1 MSRQECVSG
10 ALEGPKF
17 QSPDRELQRNSDHQS
32 SVLGIGCFV
41 SEDMAA
47 VLGLDSLQRSEKIC
61 ILIPAYNAQWTLGSV
76 LEKVKLLDIDAF
88 VVDDGS
94 SDETGRVASE
104 HDVQLLRHSL
114 NLGKGAALRT
124 GFQSILQKDYQ
135 VVITLDAD
143 GQHDPSEVPFL
154 LKIFQNVRPD
164 ILIASRAAGFEK
176 MTFLRRF
183 WNRLGVK
190 AVARLC
196 HSDIT
201 DSQSGFRLIRSR
213 VIKGVGLSTSR
224 FETELELLIKACKK
238 GFSVLS
244 VPIKTQK
251 VDGTASSHFRPV
263 TDTWMVCKLFLR
275 SLFW

>member
-1 MSRQECVSG
+1 MQ
-10 ALEGPKF
+10 
-17 QSPDRELQRNSDHQS
+17 
-32 SVLGIGCFV
+32 CF
-41 SEDMAA
+41 D
-47 VLGLDSLQRSEKIC
+47 KIC
-61 ILIPAYNAQWTLGSV
+61 VLIPAYNAQETLGFV
-76 LEKVKLLDIDAF
+76 LKKIQPFKIDTL
-88 VVDDGS
+88 VVNDGS
-94 SDETGRVASE
+94 SDETKRVASE
-104 HDVQLLRHSL
+104 NGAQLLEHPL

-124 GFQSILQKDYQ
+124 GFQYILQKGYQ

-143 GQHDPSEVPFL
+143 GQHDPSEIPSL
-154 LKIFQNVRPD
+154 LKIFQNVKPD
-164 ILIASRAAGFEK
+164 ILIASRAAEFGK

-201 DSQSGFRLIRSR
+201 DSQSGFRLIRTK
-213 VIKGVGLSTSR
+213 VLKEVDLSTSR

-244 VPIKTQK
+244 VPINTQK
-251 VDGTASSHFRPV
+251 VDGTGSSHFRPV
-263 TDTWMVCKLFLR
+263 VDTWMVCKLFLR

>member
-1 MSRQECVSG
+1 MQ
-10 ALEGPKF
+10 
-17 QSPDRELQRNSDHQS
+17 
-32 SVLGIGCFV
+32 CF
-41 SEDMAA
+41 D
-47 VLGLDSLQRSEKIC
+47 KIC
-61 ILIPAYNAQWTLGSV
+61 VLIPAYNAQETLGFV
-76 LEKVKLLDIDAF
+76 LKKIQPFKIDTL
-88 VVDDGS
+88 VVNDGS
-94 SDETGRVASE
+94 SDETKRVVSE
-104 HDVQLLRHSL
+104 NGAQLLEHPL

-124 GFQSILQKDYQ
+124 GFQYILQKGYQ

-143 GQHDPSEVPFL
+143 GQHDPSEIPSL
-154 LKIFQNVRPD
+154 LKIFQNIKPD
-164 ILIASRAAGFEK
+164 ILIASRAAEFGK

-201 DSQSGFRLIRSR
+201 DSQSGFRLIRTK
-213 VIKGVGLSTSR
+213 VLKEVDLSTSR

-244 VPIKTQK
+244 VPINTQK
-251 VDGTASSHFRPV
+251 VDGTGSSHFRPV
-263 TDTWMVCKLFLR
+263 VDTWMVCKLFLR

>member
-1 MSRQECVSG
+1 M
-10 ALEGPKF
+10 
-17 QSPDRELQRNSDHQS
+17 
-32 SVLGIGCFV
+32 
-41 SEDMAA
+41 
-47 VLGLDSLQRSEKIC
+47 LDKIC
-61 ILIPAYNAQWTLGSV
+61 VLIPAYNAQWTLGSV
-76 LEKVKLLDIDAF
+76 LEKVGPLKIDTL

-94 SDETGRVASE
+94 SDETAKVASE
-104 HDVQLLRHSL
+104 HGVQLLKHSF
-114 NLGKGAALRT
+114 NMGKGAALRA
-124 GFQSILQKDYQ
+124 GFESILRRDYH

-143 GQHDPSEVPFL
+143 GQHDPAEIPLL
-154 LKIFQNVRPD
+154 LKIFQSIKPD
-164 ILIASRAAGFEK
+164 ILIASRAAGFRK

-201 DSQSGFRLIRSR
+201 DSQSGFRLIQTE
-213 VIKGVGLSTSR
+213 VLKEVNLSTFR

-244 VPIKTQK
+244 VPINTQK

-275 SLFW
+275 SLLW

>member
-1 MSRQECVSG
+1 
-10 ALEGPKF
+10 
-17 QSPDRELQRNSDHQS
+17 
-32 SVLGIGCFV
+32 
-41 SEDMAA
+41 
-47 VLGLDSLQRSEKIC
+47 LDKIC
-61 ILIPAYNAQWTLGSV
+61 ILIPAYNAEETLGSV
-76 LEKVKLLDIDAF
+76 LKKIEPLKMDTI
-88 VVDDGS
+88 VVNDGS
-94 SDETGRVASE
+94 SDETKRVASE
-104 HDVQLLRHSL
+104 NGAQLLEHPL

-124 GFQSILQKDYQ
+124 GFQYILQKGYQ

-143 GQHDPSEVPFL
+143 GQHDPSEIPSL
-154 LKIFQNVRPD
+154 LKIFQSVNPD
-164 ILIASRAAGFEK
+164 ILIASRAAEFGK

-201 DSQSGFRLIRSR
+201 DSQSGFRLIRTE
-213 VIKGVGLSTSR
+213 VLKAVDLSTSR

-251 VDGTASSHFRPV
+251 VDGTGSSHFRPV
-263 TDTWMVCKLFLR
+263 IDTWLVCKIFLR
-275 SLFW
+275 NLFE

>member
-1 MSRQECVSG
+1 MQCFDNICV
-10 ALEGPKF
+10 
-17 QSPDRELQRNSDHQS
+17 
-32 SVLGIGCFV
+32 
-41 SEDMAA
+41 
-47 VLGLDSLQRSEKIC
+47 
-61 ILIPAYNAQWTLGSV
+61 LIPAYNAQWTLGSV
-76 LEKVKLLDIDAF
+76 LERMRPLKMDTL

-94 SDETGRVASE
+94 SDETGRVASAQG
-104 HDVQLLRHSL
+104 VPLLTHSL

-124 GFQSILQKDYQ
+124 GFQAILQRDYH
-135 VVITLDAD
+135 VVVTLDAD
-143 GQHDPSEVPFL
+143 GQHDPAEIPHLFE
-154 LKIFQNVRPD
+154 IFQNIKPD
-164 ILIASRAAGFEK
+164 ILIASRAAEFGK

-183 WNRLGVK
+183 WNRLGVR

-201 DSQSGFRLIRSR
+201 DSQSGFRLIRTEVLRR
-213 VIKGVGLSTSR
+213 VDLSTDR

-251 VDGTASSHFRPV
+251 IDGTASSHFRPV

>member
-1 MSRQECVSG
+1 MG
-10 ALEGPKF
+10 
-17 QSPDRELQRNSDHQS
+17 
-32 SVLGIGCFV
+32 
-41 SEDMAA
+41 
-47 VLGLDSLQRSEKIC
+47 RSEKIC

-76 LEKVKLLDIDAF
+76 LEKIGPLKLDTL

-94 SDETGRVASE
+94 SDETERVALE
-104 HDVQLLRHSL
+104 HGVQLLKHSL

-124 GFQSILQKDYQ
+124 GFQSILRKDYQ

-143 GQHDPSEVPFL
+143 GQHDSADIPFL
-154 LKIFQNVRPD
+154 LGVFQNVKPD
-164 ILIASRAAGFEK
+164 ILI
-176 MTFLRRF
+176 LRRF

-201 DSQSGFRLIRSR
+201 DSQSGFRLIRR
-213 VIKGVGLSTSR
+213 EVLEKVDLTTSR

-238 GFSVLS
+238 GFRVLS
-244 VPIKTQK
+244 VPINTQK

-275 SLFW
+275 SLLW

>member
-1 MSRQECVSG
+1 MLHLDKVCV
-10 ALEGPKF
+10 
-17 QSPDRELQRNSDHQS
+17 
-32 SVLGIGCFV
+32 V
-41 SEDMAA
+41 
-47 VLGLDSLQRSEKIC
+47 
-61 ILIPAYNAQWTLGSV
+61 IPAYNAQSTIGSV
-76 LEKVKLLDIDAF
+76 LEKMQALKIDTI

-94 SDETGRVASE
+94 LDETKQVASAHGVHLLE
-104 HDVQLLRHSL
+104 HPH

-124 GFQSILQKDYQ
+124 GFRYLLQKDYE

-143 GQHDPSEVPFL
+143 GQHDPSEIPFL
-154 LKIFQNVRPD
+154 LRIFQGVKPD
-164 ILIASRAAGFEK
+164 ILVASRAGEFGR

-183 WNRLGVK
+183 WNRLGAK

-201 DSQSGFRLIRSR
+201 DSQSGFRLIRTDVLR
-213 VIKGVGLSTSR
+213 EIDLSTSG
-224 FETELELLIKACKK
+224 FELELELLIKSCKK

-244 VPIKTQK
+244 VPINTQN
-251 VDGTASSHFRPV
+251 VDGTGFSHFRPV

>member
-1 MSRQECVSG
+1 MTIESG
-10 ALEGPKF
+10 EF
-17 QSPDRELQRNSDHQS
+17 
-32 SVLGIGCFV
+32 F
-41 SEDMAA
+41 
-47 VLGLDSLQRSEKIC
+47 LDKVC
-61 ILIPAYNAQWTLGSV
+61 ILIPAYNAQETLSSV
-76 LEKVKLLDIDAF
+76 MKKIEPLKIDTI

-94 SDETGRVASE
+94 SDGTKSVASE
-104 HDVQLLRHSL
+104 IGVQLLRHPF

-124 GFQSILQKDYQ
+124 GFQYLLQKDYQ

-143 GQHDPSEVPFL
+143 GQHNPSEIPFL
-154 LKIFQNVRPD
+154 LRIFQSVQPD
-164 ILIASRAAGFEK
+164 ILIASRAEEFGK
-176 MTFLRRF
+176 MTFLRHF

-201 DSQSGFRLIRSR
+201 DSQSGFRLIRTN
-213 VIKGVGLSTSR
+213 VLKEIDLSTSR

-244 VPIKTQK
+244 VPIITQK
-251 VDGTASSHFRPV
+251 VDGTSSTHFRPV
-263 TDTWMVCKLFLR
+263 VDTWRVCKVFLR

>member
-1 MSRQECVSG
+1 M
-10 ALEGPKF
+10 
-17 QSPDRELQRNSDHQS
+17 LQY
-32 SVLGIGCFV
+32 
-41 SEDMAA
+41 
-47 VLGLDSLQRSEKIC
+47 LDKIC
-61 ILIPAYNAQWTLGSV
+61 VLIPAYNAQWTLGSV
-76 LEKVKLLDIDAF
+76 LERIGPLKIDTL

-94 SDETGRVASE
+94 SDETEKVASE
-104 HDVQLLRHSL
+104 HGVQLLKHSL

-124 GFQSILQKDYQ
+124 GFQSILRRDYQ

-143 GQHDPSEVPFL
+143 GQHDPSEIPFL
-154 LKIFQNVRPD
+154 LKIFQNIKPD
-164 ILIASRAAGFEK
+164 ILIASRAAGFGK

-201 DSQSGFRLIRSR
+201 DSQSGFRFIRTEVLR
-213 VIKGVGLSTSR
+213 GIDLSTSR

-244 VPIKTQK
+244 VPIDTQK

-275 SLFW
+275 SLLW